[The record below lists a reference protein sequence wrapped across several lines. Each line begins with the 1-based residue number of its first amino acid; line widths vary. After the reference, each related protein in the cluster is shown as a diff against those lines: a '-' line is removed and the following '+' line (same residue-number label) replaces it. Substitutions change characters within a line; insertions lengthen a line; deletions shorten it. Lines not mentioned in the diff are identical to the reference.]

1 MGERLKV
8 SIIIPAYNEAVRI
21 GAVLRPAKQAA
32 GVAEVIVVDD
42 GSTDGTAEVA
52 KRYGVHIL
60 SLAQNIGKAGALDEG
75 TRLAHH
81 DVFLFLD
88 ADLVSLRS
96 EHIEELIVAYQE
108 KRPDMVIGVFKS
120 GRLKTDLA
128 QTFAPHLSGQ
138 RVISRALWNRLK
150 QNLDGMNFGV
160 EMALT
165 KLAFK
170 ENWTE
175 ERVYLEGV
183 THVMKEEK
191 RGLPQGLRD
200 RLKMYGDIIRSAFTR
215 LD

>member
-1 MGERLKV
+1 
-8 SIIIPAYNEAVRI
+8 
-21 GAVLRPAKQAA
+21 LRPVRQAA

-52 KRYGVHIL
+52 KRYGMNVL
-60 SLAQNIGKAGALDEG
+60 SLAQNVGKAAALDEG
-75 TRLAHH
+75 VRLAHH

-88 ADLVSLRS
+88 ADLVGLRP
-96 EHIEELIVAYQE
+96 EQIEELIAVYQE

-175 ERVYLEGV
+175 EWVYLEGV

>member
-1 MGERLKV
+1 MKV
-8 SIIIPAYNEAVRI
+8 SAIIPAYNEAARI
-21 GAVLRPAKQAA
+21 GAVLRPLRSTSCI
-32 GVAEVIVVDD
+32 AEIIVVDD
-42 GSTDGTAEVA
+42 GSTDGTAEIA
-52 KRYGVHIL
+52 KRHGVNVL
-60 SLAQNIGKAGALDEG
+60 SLAQNVGKAGALDEG
-75 TRLAHH
+75 TRLAHY

-88 ADLVSLRS
+88 ADLVGLRPD
-96 EHIEELIVAYQE
+96 HIERLISAYE
-108 KRPDMVIGVFKS
+108 EGRPDMVIGVFKS

-138 RVISRALWNRLK
+138 RVIGRALWHRLK
-150 QNLDGMNFGV
+150 DNLDGMDFGV

-165 KLAFK
+165 KLAFR

-175 ERVYLEGV
+175 ERVDLEGV

-191 RGLPQGLRD
+191 RGLRQGLLD

>member
-1 MGERLKV
+1 MKV
-8 SIIIPAYNEAVRI
+8 SAIIPAYNEAVRI
-21 GAVLRPAKQAA
+21 GAVLRPLRSARCID
-32 GVAEVIVVDD
+32 EIIVVDD
-42 GSTDGTAEVA
+42 GSTDDTAEIA
-52 KRYGVHIL
+52 KRHGIKVL
-60 SLAQNIGKAGALDEG
+60 SLACNGGKAAALDEG
-75 TRLAHH
+75 ARLAHH

-88 ADLVSLRS
+88 ADLIGLRPD
-96 EHIEELIVAYQE
+96 HIERLISTYKE
-108 KRPDMVIGVFKS
+108 KRPDMAIGVFKS

-138 RVISRALWNRLK
+138 RVISRALWDRLK
-150 QNLDGMNFGV
+150 DNLDGMDFGV

-170 ENWTE
+170 ENWAE

-191 RGLPQGLRD
+191 RGLRQGLRD
-200 RLKMYGDIIRSAFTR
+200 RLKMYGDILRSAFTR